1 MILRREFITL
11 LGGTAAWPL
20 VARAQ
25 QGREM
30 RHVGVLMN
38 AAATNAEA
46 QSRLAAFTQTLR
58 QLGWSEGR
66 NIRIDLRWTAGDAE
80 LARIYAA
87 QLIGLMPDV
96 ILASSTTNLTAIRQ
110 ATSTIPVVFVQISDP
125 VTQGLVASLAKP
137 GGNVTGFSMYEFS
150 IGGKWLGLLKEI
162 APDLTRVAVMFN
174 PETSP
179 QSEFYVP
186 AIEAAAL
193 SLGVQVTAIPVHA
206 TADIVPGLERFAR
219 QPNGGLILP
228 TDSFTNLRGK
238 LIADVAIRHRL
249 PMMSANQGRERQG
262 ELLYYGISNANVLD
276 QHKRAAGY
284 IDRILK
290 GAKPSDLPVQNA
302 DRYTLVLNLK
312 TARALGLTV
321 QPTLLALATEVIE

>member
-1 MILRREFITL
+1 M
-11 LGGTAAWPL
+11 
-20 VARAQ
+20 
-25 QGREM
+25 
-30 RHVGVLMN
+30 GVLMN

-186 AIEAAAL
+186 AIEAKL
-193 SLGVQVTAIPVHA
+193 
-206 TADIVPGLERFAR
+206 FAR
-219 QPNGGLILP
+219 
-228 TDSFTNLRGK
+228 
-238 LIADVAIRHRL
+238 
-249 PMMSANQGRERQG
+249 
-262 ELLYYGISNANVLD
+262 
-276 QHKRAAGY
+276 
-284 IDRILK
+284 
-290 GAKPSDLPVQNA
+290 
-302 DRYTLVLNLK
+302 
-312 TARALGLTV
+312 
-321 QPTLLALATEVIE
+321 

>member
-1 MILRREFITL
+1 
-11 LGGTAAWPL
+11 
-20 VARAQ
+20 
-25 QGREM
+25 
-30 RHVGVLMN
+30 
-38 AAATNAEA
+38 
-46 QSRLAAFTQTLR
+46 
-58 QLGWSEGR
+58 
-66 NIRIDLRWTAGDAE
+66 
-80 LARIYAA
+80 
-87 QLIGLMPDV
+87 MPDV

-276 QHKRAAGY
+276 QHKQAAGY
-284 IDRILK
+284 VDRILK
-290 GAKPSDLPVQNA
+290 GAKPGDLPVQNA

-312 TARALGLTV
+312 TAKALGLTV
-321 QPTLLALATEVIE
+321 PPTLLALATEVIE